1 MAYEFKLNSDVEAFI
16 HNLTVSTLNIV
27 SGAAGWVTNAMVS
40 SSAAIAVSKLV
51 NRVLAEYRVADG
63 TNVAATS
70 GDGVPIY
77 TCTQAGGAT
86 LKSVTVVCPDAP
98 SGGDLAFTVDVH
110 KADVGAAAA
119 TVLSGAISYS
129 STQSDY
135 EQESGTISTATIDDG
150 DTLLVVVAVS
160 GSTGTQGQGL
170 IVQVEFEEAGA

>member
-1 MAYEFKLNSDVEAFI
+1 MAYIFVVKDGEAFI
-16 HNLTVSTLNIV
+16 QDLAFETVRLAPGA
-27 SGAAGWVTNAMVS
+27 SGSITNAMVS
-40 SSAAIAVSKLV
+40 SSAAIAVSKQV

-77 TCTQAGGAT
+77 TCTQTNGAT

-98 SGGDLAFTVDVH
+98 SGGDLAFSVDVQ
-110 KADVGAAAA
+110 KADESAAAA
-119 TVLSGAISYS
+119 TVLSGTISYS

-150 DTLLVVVAVS
+150 DTLLVQVAVS

-170 IVQVEFEEAGA
+170 IVQLEIEEAGS